1 MCTKK
6 KKKKIKIKVQRKFS
20 ILEWCYKVESV
31 GIWVNSLMSHKIITG
46 WHVCRNN
53 YSNVL
58 FEIENDIESGFI
70 GECGLF
76 KN

>member
-1 MCTKK
+1 MAC
-6 KKKKIKIKVQRKFS
+6 VQ
-20 ILEWCYKVESV
+20 
-31 GIWVNSLMSHKIITG
+31 
-46 WHVCRNN
+46 NN

-58 FEIENDIESGFI
+58 FKIKNDIESVFV

>member
-1 MCTKK
+1 
-6 KKKKIKIKVQRKFS
+6 
-20 ILEWCYKVESV
+20 
-31 GIWVNSLMSHKIITG
+31 MSHKIITG